1 MAGAR
6 VTRDFGRLLRAAW
19 AQGKHVCVGLD
30 PDPTLLPESIR
41 AGATPLRATV
51 AFCRAIITATQDLV
65 CAYKPNAAF
74 FEALGGPGID
84 ALGTIVAEI
93 NAAAPDVAVIYDAK
107 RGDIG
112 STNAGTVHHAFD
124 LLGADAITVS
134 PYLGRKAMEP
144 FLERAEKGIFVLCRT
159 SNPGAGEFQDLEFAD
174 GKKLFEVVASQI
186 VKTWNGREN
195 CGLVMGATDIAAL
208 ARVRNIVGDLPFL
221 VPGIGAQGGDL
232 AATLDAGRGASG
244 PCMLIN
250 ASRSILYASSGEDFA
265 AAARRETERLHAEIT
280 Q

>member
-6 VTRDFGRLLRAAW
+6 VTRDFGTLLRASW

-30 PDPTLLPESIR
+30 PDWESLPRAIR
-41 AGATPLRATV
+41 GGDTPLRATI
-51 AFCRAIITATQDLV
+51 AFCRAIIGATADLV

-84 ALGTIVAEI
+84 ALGMIVAEI
-93 NAAAPDVAVIYDAK
+93 NTVAPDVAVVYDAK

-112 STNAGTVHHAFD
+112 STNAGTVRHAFD

-134 PYLGRKAMEP
+134 PYLGQKAMEP
-144 FLERAEKGIFVLCRT
+144 FLERTEKGIFVLCRT
-159 SNPGAGEFQDLEFAD
+159 SNPGAGEFQDVALASGE
-174 GKKLFEVVASQI
+174 KLFEVVARH
-186 VKTWNGREN
+186 VAERWNGREN
-195 CGLVMGATDIAAL
+195 CGLVMGATDTAAL
-208 ARVRNIVGDLPFL
+208 AQVRRIVGDLPFL

-232 AATLDAGRGASG
+232 AATLDAGRGSTG

-250 ASRSILYASSGEDFA
+250 ASRSIIYASSGEDFA

-280 Q
+280 R